1 MSTMTKDKTLH
12 FKNQWIYKAYKND
25 SITLT
30 FFILNRKA
38 QYIPAK
44 RKKLRTGKYCVILYE
59 KDKKSFTDPVA
70 L

>member
-12 FKNQWIYKAYKND
+12 FKNQWILYKAYKND
-25 SITLT
+25 SLTLT

-44 RKKLRTGKYCVILYE
+44 RKNENRKILCNFIR
-59 KDKKSFTDPVA
+59 KG
-70 L
+70 